1 MVRPERRTKGDIA
14 AAVSLV
20 LAVLVGAAVLWWHS
34 DARATRSEPAA
45 APIPERTA
53 AGTVPQQFA
62 ELWRAPSPAT
72 ERPAVAGPAV
82 VTGRGS
88 EVTGRDPVTGRAAW
102 RYARDL
108 PLCTV
113 GAEWDRALAVYRKE
127 HNCSEV
133 TSLRGPDGV
142 RGPQRNTDAEF
153 GTQLLSDG
161 TYVTATGRNIVESWR
176 SDLVRTQQFG
186 VPVAVKN
193 PDNNIPRPDCTYS
206 STAAGDE
213 RVALIEECP
222 REATDRVTV
231 LKTHPEDSEEPEEVV
246 TTLAGSS
253 SAEVVAV
260 SEQRVA
266 VLLADRGRL
275 QVFSNS
281 SGSLVGEYPVRVG
294 ADRPAD
300 GPVRTPETAH
310 GQYLYWN
317 TGEDT
322 VALDPHRLTPVW
334 TLPDALGPGAHFG
347 GRLLVPVDGGLAVL
361 SPGTGER
368 VRTVPVDRGDHTGP
382 VRVSTAGPVVLEQ
395 RGDTVVALGAP
406 RARG

>member
-20 LAVLVGAAVLWWHS
+20 IVVLVGATVLWWHS
-34 DARATRSEPAA
+34 DARATRSQPAA

-53 AGTVPQQFA
+53 AGAVPQRF
-62 ELWRAPSPAT
+62 EERWRAESPAT
-72 ERPAVAGPAV
+72 TRPVVAGSAV

-88 EVTGRDPVTGRAAW
+88 EVAGRDPVTGEPAW

-161 TYVTATGRNIVESWR
+161 TYVTATGRDLVESWR

-186 VPVAVKN
+186 VPTAVKN
-193 PDNNIPRPDCTYS
+193 PDNNVPRPDCTYS
-206 STAAGDE
+206 SAAAGQE

-222 REATDRVTV
+222 RESTDRITV
-231 LKTHPEDSEEPEEVV
+231 LKAHPEDSEEPEEAV
-246 TTLAGSS
+246 TTLVGSS

-266 VLLADRGRL
+266 VLLPDLGRL
-275 QVFSNS
+275 QVFSNT
-281 SGSLVGEYPVRVG
+281 SGSLVAEHPVRVG
-294 ADRPAD
+294 DDRPAD
-300 GPVRTPETAH
+300 GPVRTPETTD
-310 GQYLYWN
+310 GRYLYWN
-317 TGEDT
+317 TGADT
-322 VALDPHRLTPVW
+322 LALDPDQLTPVW

-347 GRLLVPVDGGLAVL
+347 GRLLVPVAEGLAVVD
-361 SPGTGER
+361 PDTGER
-368 VRTVPVDRGDHTGP
+368 LRTVPVDRGDHSGP
-382 VRVSTAGPVVLEQ
+382 IRLSTAGPVLLEQ
-395 RGDTVVALGAP
+395 RGDTVVALGGAQ
-406 RARG
+406 AGA